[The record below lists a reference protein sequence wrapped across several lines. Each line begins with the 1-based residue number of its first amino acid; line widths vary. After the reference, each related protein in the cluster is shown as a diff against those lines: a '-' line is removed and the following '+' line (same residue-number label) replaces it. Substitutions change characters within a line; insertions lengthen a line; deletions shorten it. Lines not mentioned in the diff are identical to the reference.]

1 MWCLHAF
8 FSGFMELDGCTAS
21 YRQTNTCAMQK
32 HLSLLLTGSIIFS
45 ISGINTPGWAQSQ
58 QKVHPIYNIEG
69 TVIDDQTNTPLKGAS
84 VTMVISTSGY
94 TGSKFTTD
102 KKGQFNTY
110 TYLRGQLPVKFY
122 TSLPGYK
129 TDTLVIPAKTFVNQG
144 NNQKSKISIR
154 LKAVSTTTNG
164 KGIKETKPQIVLEQ
178 EVSGLAVRQNEV
190 ATKQSA
196 KIMLR
201 GVSSLNGSMAMGY
214 ATYRGQGHQ
223 TEDYSPINENIF
235 HAVTD
240 QPLSTFS
247 IDVDRASYSNI
258 RRFLNNG
265 DMPPADAVRVEE
277 MINYFDYKYGNP
289 SSDAPVAIHTDMAV
303 CPWNTGHQ
311 LVRIA
316 LKGKDV
322 AKENLPP
329 SNLVFLIDVSG
340 SMAGELRLPLV
351 KQAFK
356 ALAGQLRPVDKV
368 AIVVYAGAAG
378 LVLPST
384 SGEYKTA
391 ILDALD
397 KLEAGG
403 STAGGEGILLAY
415 KTAAENLLKNG
426 NNRVIIATDGDF
438 NVGPSSDGELQRIIE
453 REREK
458 GIFLSVLGFGMGNY
472 KDNKL
477 EILADKGNGNYAY
490 IDNFEEA
497 RRTFVTEF
505 GGTLFTIAKDVKL
518 QIEFNPKYV
527 QSYRLVGYENRLLQ
541 NEDFN
546 NDKKDAGD
554 MGAGHTVTAL
564 YEIIPTGKG
573 NDQPLAVD
581 PLKYQLQKQATG
593 HTSEVLTVKLRY
605 KEPTA
610 STSQLI
616 TQVLRWKQ
624 QDITQAPEDFR
635 MATAVADFGLLLRNS
650 EHKGNASW
658 DQVLKLAG
666 NARGTDEEGY
676 RAEFIQLVKKA
687 QLLSNNHGTK

>member
-1 MWCLHAF
+1 
-8 FSGFMELDGCTAS
+8 
-21 YRQTNTCAMQK
+21 MQK
-32 HLSLLLTGSIIFS
+32 HFFLLLSGFLALS
-45 ISGINTPGWAQSQ
+45 ISGIPISASAQSQ
-58 QKVHPIYNIEG
+58 FKIAG
-69 TVIDDQTNTPLKGAS
+69 TVTDSRTKAPLAGAVIEVPAGSAKYQPLTTVTNQN
-84 VTMVISTSGY
+84 
-94 TGSKFTTD
+94 
-102 KKGQFNTY
+102 GQFSFITG
-110 TYLRGQLPVKFY
+110 TTPVVIY
-122 TSLPGYK
+122 VSLTGYI
-129 TDTLVIPAKTFVNQG
+129 TDTLQVPFSKTGKHV
-144 NNQKSKISIR
+144 IR
-154 LKAVSTTTNG
+154 LKPVPATADDLKIKNAKSRIVMDQPASVANEVVVRGYSTPRKVAMAGAVSNTLAG
-164 KGIKETKPQIVLEQ
+164 RAPGIWI
-178 EVSGLAVRQNEV
+178 GRD
-190 ATKQSA
+190 
-196 KIMLR
+196 
-201 GVSSLNGSMAMGY
+201 
-214 ATYRGQGHQ
+214 
-223 TEDYSPINENIF
+223 TEDYSPVNENSF
-235 HAVTD
+235 HATTD

-265 DMPPADAVRVEE
+265 ELPPADAVRVEE
-277 MINYFDYKYGNP
+277 MINYFDYKYSNP
-289 SSDAPVAIHTDMAV
+289 TDNAPVAIHTDMAA
-303 CPWNTGHQ
+303 CPWNTEHQ

-322 AKENLPP
+322 APAALPP

-340 SMAGELRLPLV
+340 SMEGPQRLPLV

-356 ALAGQLRPVDKV
+356 ALVGQLRPVDKV

-378 LVLPST
+378 LVLPAT
-384 SGEYKTA
+384 SGDSKTA
-391 ILDALD
+391 ILNALD
-397 KLEAGG
+397 ELQAGG
-403 STAGGEGILLAY
+403 STAGGEGIQLAY

-518 QIEFNPKYV
+518 QIEFNPRYV
-527 QSYRLVGYENRLLQ
+527 QSYRLVGYENRMLK

-564 YEIIPTGKG
+564 YEIVPAGA
-573 NDQPLAVD
+573 NADQPLAVD
-581 PLKYQLQKQATG
+581 PLKYQLTKKATG
-593 HTSEVLTVKLRY
+593 NTSEMLTVKLRY
-605 KEPTA
+605 KQPTD
-610 STSQLI
+610 SRSQLI
-616 TQVLRWKQ
+616 SQVLHWKK
-624 QDITQAPEDFR
+624 QDISDAPEDFR
-635 MATAVADFGLLLRNS
+635 MATAVANFGLLLRNS
-650 EHKGNASW
+650 EHKGNATYQ
-658 DQVLKLAG
+658 QVLKLAG
-666 NARGTDEEGY
+666 NARGSDEEGY